1 LPGLQHFTGSTAFL
15 TATLGMKLE
24 AERFPFRH
32 AARFLRTSHLV
43 RREVIVASKSVSL
56 SGPVDPESTAMQS
69 VAATDDPSS
78 QRLYHGTR
86 ADLKPGDLIAPGY
99 TSNYGKKKKATYV
112 YLTATLDAAIWGRS
126 WRSAKVP
133 AESTQ
138 WNRPVQLWITP
149 T

>member
-1 LPGLQHFTGSTAFL
+1 MIRVRSGSIMARGL
-15 TATLGMKLE
+15 
-24 AERFPFRH
+24 
-32 AARFLRTSHLV
+32 
-43 RREVIVASKSVSL
+43 
-56 SGPVDPESTAMQS
+56 
-69 VAATDDPSS
+69 
-78 QRLYHGTR
+78 
-86 ADLKPGDLIAPGY
+86 LIAPGY